1 MKGLCEIKILTI
13 RDTCHIG
20 IFAAIIA
27 VCAQISI
34 PMPALVPM
42 TLQTFAVPLA
52 GVVLGI
58 KKGMLAV
65 LAYILLGAVGVPV
78 FANFTG
84 GPGVIFGRTGGFI
97 LSFPLMALA
106 AGIGARKGRVWQ
118 AAWLVV
124 GTAVNYL
131 CGVLMFSFI
140 TSTGVVA
147 ALPLVVVPFLPG
159 DVVKIVMVL
168 VLGGVIREAL
178 VRNRVL

>member
-1 MKGLCEIKILTI
+1 MKTLTI

-34 PMPALVPM
+34 PMPALVPI
-42 TLQTFAVPLA
+42 TLQTFAILLA
-52 GVVLGI
+52 GVVLGA
-58 KKGMLAV
+58 KKGV
-65 LAYILLGAVGVPV
+65 LAALVYILLGAVGVPV

-106 AGIGARKGRVWQ
+106 AGIGAQRRKLWLAV
-118 AAWLVV
+118 WLVV
-124 GTAVNYL
+124 GTAVNYF
-131 CGVLMFSFI
+131 CGVMMFSFI
-140 TSTGVVA
+140 TSTGVIA

-159 DVVKIVMVL
+159 DAVKVVMVL
-168 VLGGVIREAL
+168 VLGGVIRQAL
-178 VRNRVL
+178 VKNGVL

>member
-1 MKGLCEIKILTI
+1 MKLTI
-13 RDTCHIG
+13 RDICHIG

-34 PMPALVPM
+34 PMPVGVPM
-42 TLQTFAVPLA
+42 TLQTFAIPLA

-58 KKGMLAV
+58 KKGVIATV
-65 LAYILLGAVGVPV
+65 VYILLGAVGIPV

-84 GPGVIFGRTGGFI
+84 GIGVIFGRTGGFI

-106 AGIGARKGRVWQ
+106 AGVGALKGSLWLT
-118 AAWLVV
+118 AWLVV
-124 GTAVNYL
+124 GTAVNYF

-140 TSTGVVA
+140 TSTGMVA
-147 ALPLVVVPFLPG
+147 SFGLVVIPFLPA

-168 VLGGVIREAL
+168 VLGKVIKQAL
-178 VRNRVL
+178 VKNQIF